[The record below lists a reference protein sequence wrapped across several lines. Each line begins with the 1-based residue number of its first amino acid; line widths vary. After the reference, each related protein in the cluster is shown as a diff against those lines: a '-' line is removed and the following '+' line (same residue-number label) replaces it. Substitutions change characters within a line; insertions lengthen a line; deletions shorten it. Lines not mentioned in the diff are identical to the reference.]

1 MLPQPTGCRKCF
13 PRFHWIPKHAL
24 LCYRNKSTYF
34 LIGRNVFIIMVAI
47 LIIKD
52 WAESSY
58 NELKF
63 MVQNNS
69 NICTNL
75 NSCLKKIKGRFTCG
89 GNIMIR
95 LLKSI
100 IVCGNATWHQFSS
113 VQSSSRVWLFM
124 TPWIT
129 ACQASL
135 HHQLPEI
142 TKTHVH
148 WVSDAI

>member
-1 MLPQPTGCRKCF
+1 
-13 PRFHWIPKHAL
+13 
-24 LCYRNKSTYF
+24 
-34 LIGRNVFIIMVAI
+34 MVAI

-113 VQSSSRVWLFM
+113 VQSSSRV
-124 TPWIT
+124 
-129 ACQASL
+129 
-135 HHQLPEI
+135 
-142 TKTHVH
+142 
-148 WVSDAI
+148 